1 MNNYNKAD
9 FSADA
14 NLDGKDL
21 FAIKTLM
28 IALISH
34 VPLVPIVLI
43 WSTIIDV
50 IVQKDSM
57 ENGARQK

>member
-1 MNNYNKAD
+1 MRLQSTHVLHLHAQTEHNVNNYSKAD

-43 WSTIIDV
+43 L
-50 IVQKDSM
+50 
-57 ENGARQK
+57 